1 MSCRVEYDAYR
12 VDLEELN
19 LRPRDA
25 SSLPKL
31 ERAQREFQDQK
42 ERYQKI
48 RRDLSIKVQLLEQN
62 KVRPEQADP
71 EPGPGR
77 WLSRNLACPQVK
89 VLHQQ
94 LWLLHGAV
102 AAHSLSCHSFLDQSL
117 QQAMTQ
123 LRNHG
128 LGPASFLEES

>member
-1 MSCRVEYDAYR
+1 MEYDAYR

-25 SSLPKL
+25 STLPKL

-42 ERYQKI
+42 ERYQQI
-48 RRDLSIKVQLLEQN
+48 RQDLSIKVQLLEQN
-62 KVRPEQADP
+62 KVRPQQADP
-71 EPGPGR
+71 EPGPGC
-77 WLSRNLACPQVK
+77 WLSRNLVCPQVK

-117 QQAMTQ
+117 QQAMSQ

-128 LGPASFLEES
+128 LRSASFLEES